1 MNYERKMLALES
13 NGQVYEYEVNYYWY
27 HHMTFSFGETELISK
42 AIQDGDFPTF
52 KMYYREYGSKYF
64 PLTASIYSGGNI
76 IGRIE
81 IDSPE
86 GFALITYNEC
96 ECG

>member
-1 MNYERKMLALES
+1 MNYEIKKLALEA
-13 NGQVYEYEVNYYWY
+13 NGQLFEYEVNYYWY
-27 HHMTFSFGETELISK
+27 HHMTFSFGEEDIIHR

-52 KMYYREYGSKYF
+52 KMYYLKYGNEYF
-64 PLTASIYSGGNI
+64 PPTASIYAGGDI
-76 IGRIE
+76 IGKIE